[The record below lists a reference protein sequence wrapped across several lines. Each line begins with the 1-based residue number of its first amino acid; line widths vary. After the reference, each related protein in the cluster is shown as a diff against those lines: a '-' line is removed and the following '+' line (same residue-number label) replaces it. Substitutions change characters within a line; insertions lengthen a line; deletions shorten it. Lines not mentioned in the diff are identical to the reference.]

1 MKSRKQ
7 IWLAASIPAKKTR
20 KRDVEGREENDRK
33 QRIAL
38 DEAMSQVDALCE
50 KASAGDASGFIA
62 ALDDPC
68 VDTKNVS
75 ALPIRISIQLSSCPS
90 CECGLMA
97 ISMHSGTGQQQKVEA
112 VGQVEIRAHFASE
125 ICLPPRPSA

>member
-1 MKSRKQ
+1 MADKRISEEQVRHVAR
-7 IWLAASIPAKKTR
+7 LACL
-20 KRDVEGREENDRK
+20 
-33 QRIAL
+33 AL
-38 DEAMSQVDALCE
+38 DDGEIREMSLQLGSILD
-50 KASAGDASGFIA
+50 FIA

-125 ICLPPRPSA
+125 ICLPPRPSV